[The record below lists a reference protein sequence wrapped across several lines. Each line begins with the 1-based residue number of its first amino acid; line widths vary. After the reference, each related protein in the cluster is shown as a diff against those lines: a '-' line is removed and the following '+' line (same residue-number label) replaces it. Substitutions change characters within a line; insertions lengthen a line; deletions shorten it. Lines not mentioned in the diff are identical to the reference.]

1 MSTKKLKQ
9 VKMTEA
15 TNLMVLEIAAQ
26 RAFDNNPVVSKQGV
40 VHEAIALLYKKEIK
54 K

>member
-1 MSTKKLKQ
+1 MDKVKLKQ
-9 VKMTEA
+9 VKMTEI
-15 TNLMVLEIAAQ
+15 TNSMVLEIVAN
-26 RAFDNNPVVSKQGV
+26 RLFENNPVTSKQGV